1 MIPVLQDIA
10 VRQKGWF
17 TEEEALDII
26 AVCQTLPGVVAI
38 NMATFVGFRKRG
50 LPGSLVAT
58 TGIIL
63 PSFFIILLIAK
74 GLANIR
80 GNPWVLG
87 ALGGLRA
94 AALGLILIAV
104 WKVGGG
110 VMKDAFSTI
119 GAVVSFLLIAVLHV
133 PVVRVVLLF
142 LVIGVVRA
150 MYLTKRS
157 GGGSE

>member
-1 MIPVLQDIA
+1 MLELFVTFFKLGLFTIGGGVAMIPVLQDIA

-74 GLANIR
+74 GLANIQI
-80 GNPWVLG
+80 G
-87 ALGGLRA
+87 RA
-94 AALGLILIAV
+94 
-104 WKVGGG
+104 
-110 VMKDAFSTI
+110 
-119 GAVVSFLLIAVLHV
+119 HV
-133 PVVRVVLLF
+133 
-142 LVIGVVRA
+142 
-150 MYLTKRS
+150 
-157 GGGSE
+157 